1 MLINIFGGNMKIIC
15 VDDEKLVLE
24 LTMSLCR
31 ELPEKPEVVGFT
43 KARDTLEWLGSN
55 HADIALLDINIPD
68 MNGLEL
74 ARKIKEL
81 NENTAII
88 FLTGYSEHAVDA
100 FKLHASGYL
109 LKPVNPKSL
118 AKEIEYAYGTLNIK
132 YNAPRKNIEI
142 RTFGYFDVFVNG
154 EAIKFAHERS
164 KELLAYLV
172 DRNGRSVTRANAFSA
187 LYEDREYDRSMQKQ
201 FDVILRSM
209 RQTLVK
215 YGIED
220 ILELGK
226 GKMRVVTEKCDCD
239 LYRFYN
245 GDTEAKNSYHGEYM
259 SNYSWASTTEAAID
273 GY

>member
-1 MLINIFGGNMKIIC
+1 MKIIC

-24 LTMSLCR
+24 LTMYLCR
-31 ELPEKPEVVGFT
+31 ELPEKPEVIGFT
-43 KARDTLEWLGSN
+43 KAKEALEWLESN
-55 HADIALLDINIPD
+55 RADIALLDINIPD
-68 MNGLEL
+68 MNGLVL
-74 ARKIKEL
+74 AEKIKEL
-81 NENTAII
+81 RKNISII

-109 LKPVNPKSL
+109 LKPVDKKSL
-118 AKEIEYAYGTLNIK
+118 AKEIEYAYRTLN
-132 YNAPRKNIEI
+132 NNQRKNIKI
-142 RTFGYFDVFVNG
+142 RTFGHFDVFVNG
-154 EAIKFAHERS
+154 ETVRFTRERS

-172 DRNGRSVTRANAFSA
+172 DRNGSSVTRATAFSA

-209 RQTLVK
+209 RQTLGK

-220 ILELGK
+220 ILELDK
-226 GKMRVVTEKCDCD
+226 GKMRVVPEKFDCD

-245 GDTEAKNSYHGEYM
+245 GDTEAINSYHGEYM
-259 SNYSWASTTEAAID
+259 NDYSWASTTEAAID

>member
-1 MLINIFGGNMKIIC
+1 MRIIC

-43 KARDTLEWLGSN
+43 KAKEALGWLESN
-55 HADIALLDINIPD
+55 RADIALLDINLPD
-68 MNGLEL
+68 MNGLIL
-74 ARKIKEL
+74 AAKIKEL
-81 NENTAII
+81 CTNISII
-88 FLTGYSEHAVDA
+88 FLTGYSEHAIDA

-118 AKEIEYAYGTLNIK
+118 AKEIEYAFRTLN
-132 YNAPRKNIEI
+132 NTPRKNIEM
-142 RTFGYFDVFVNG
+142 RTFGHFDVFVDG
-154 EAIKFAHERS
+154 ETVKFARERS

-172 DRNGRSVTRANAFSA
+172 DRNGSSVTRATAFSA

-209 RQTLVK
+209 RQTLEK

-220 ILELGK
+220 IIELDK
-226 GKMRVVTEKCDCD
+226 GKMRVVPEKFDCD

-245 GDTEAKNSYHGEYM
+245 GDIEAINSYHGEYM
-259 SNYSWASTTEAAID
+259 SDYSWASITEAAID